1 MPSTSKVTTN
11 NHAQDSDSDEF
22 QQLTT
27 QIDSTISNLKQKRD
41 YLQDQLAQFESVRQ
55 GLKTSGDSTT
65 PIKFQLDD
73 GTMIEKT
80 TTEAIEFL
88 DKRVT
93 EIKEALTQFNTKIN
107 EAESTKEK
115 LHQFNQF
122 VQQGGNHEELK
133 QEKLNEDG
141 LPFVD
146 IQEELDEDGNV
157 INVEF
162 KDAQE
167 DTTIDK
173 NEKDSRGTPKV
184 EILGEEIDKAKKLDK
199 VSQSE
204 SDEFQALLED
214 MEVISKDKKAQE
226 LNFDQDDLLDKIDKL
241 QISAEDKFKLK
252 QVCVEEFKNLE
263 PEHDTD
269 KTQENSASDKV
280 IGNFEN
286 LAIDKNDLIELE
298 LLADDFDDSENFQGE
313 NYDDDEEWDYEFDDD
328 DEEEEEDIADELL
341 YGGGKAKIIGSD
353 EKSNNMLWD
362 QIINLR
368 KSKLVATDQVADK
381 IEEST
386 VNEKKPKAVR
396 FAEHLD
402 INEVEN
408 ISESLRNPP
417 PETGKM
423 SLFKQNRMSSQQKNR
438 SEEIKETVEN
448 DSVMTDILEN
458 DVMSDIVEKEPVMT
472 DIIEKDDDVQI
483 VDNSDIIESTI
494 IEREPVATINESTP
508 ETKTGTVSQ
517 KPVSRFKAMR
527 SSQPL
532 KDTGKLN
539 TQAPVKIPIPGDS
552 EKEVVPLESST
563 SLSVS
568 KLQDLQL
575 DMDKMAQAYVSGM
588 YDDDI
593 VTEGPV
599 VHKLDDFETLNKMV
613 EAKKQDNEK
622 LGIQEYDAASNEVG
636 MEIDEEDEDDDEGP
650 ILVDEIVE
658 NELDESNGVFND
670 EVIFDREIRENYHK
684 LRNKLILDQNG
695 FKKSQQE
702 LEMEPV
708 DDEGNP
714 IKISRFKAA
723 KMNRGG

>member
-65 PIKFQLDD
+65 PVKFQLDD

-115 LHQFNQF
+115 LNQFNQF

-298 LLADDFDDSENFQGE
+298 LLADDFDDSENFQEKITTMMKSGIMNLMTTTKKKKKTLQM
-313 NYDDDEEWDYEFDDD
+313 NYC
-328 DEEEEEDIADELL
+328 
-341 YGGGKAKIIGSD
+341 
-353 EKSNNMLWD
+353 
-362 QIINLR
+362 
-368 KSKLVATDQVADK
+368 
-381 IEEST
+381 
-386 VNEKKPKAVR
+386 
-396 FAEHLD
+396 
-402 INEVEN
+402 
-408 ISESLRNPP
+408 
-417 PETGKM
+417 
-423 SLFKQNRMSSQQKNR
+423 
-438 SEEIKETVEN
+438 
-448 DSVMTDILEN
+448 
-458 DVMSDIVEKEPVMT
+458 
-472 DIIEKDDDVQI
+472 
-483 VDNSDIIESTI
+483 
-494 IEREPVATINESTP
+494 
-508 ETKTGTVSQ
+508 
-517 KPVSRFKAMR
+517 
-527 SSQPL
+527 
-532 KDTGKLN
+532 
-539 TQAPVKIPIPGDS
+539 
-552 EKEVVPLESST
+552 
-563 SLSVS
+563 
-568 KLQDLQL
+568 
-575 DMDKMAQAYVSGM
+575 
-588 YDDDI
+588 
-593 VTEGPV
+593 
-599 VHKLDDFETLNKMV
+599 MV
-613 EAKKQDNEK
+613 EARLRLLEVTKNRTICYGIK
-622 LGIQEYDAASNEVG
+622 L
-636 MEIDEEDEDDDEGP
+636 
-650 ILVDEIVE
+650 
-658 NELDESNGVFND
+658 
-670 EVIFDREIRENYHK
+670 
-684 LRNKLILDQNG
+684 
-695 FKKSQQE
+695 
-702 LEMEPV
+702 
-708 DDEGNP
+708 
-714 IKISRFKAA
+714 
-723 KMNRGG
+723 

>member
-115 LHQFNQF
+115 LNQFNQF

-157 INVEF
+157 INVRF

-483 VDNSDIIESTI
+483 VDNSDIIESSI

-508 ETKTGTVSQ
+508 EAKTGTVSQ

-539 TQAPVKIPIPGDS
+539 TQAPVKIPIPGDT
-552 EKEVVPLESST
+552 EKEVVPLESPT

>member
-11 NHAQDSDSDEF
+11 NHAQDSDSNEF

-115 LHQFNQF
+115 LNQFNQF

-157 INVEF
+157 INVRF

-184 EILGEEIDKAKKLDK
+184 EILGEEIDKAKKSDK

-472 DIIEKDDDVQI
+472 DIIEKDDDDQI
-483 VDNSDIIESTI
+483 FENNDITESSI

-508 ETKTGTVSQ
+508 ETKTGTSSQ

-539 TQAPVKIPIPGDS
+539 TQAPVKIPIPGDT
-552 EKEVVPLESST
+552 EKEVVPSESPT

-568 KLQDLQL
+568 KLQDLQS

-636 MEIDEEDEDDDEGP
+636 MEIDEDDEDDDEGP